1 MRIIIFLTVSEDIRE
16 TSLRTGQWKPETD
29 PGGGVYGCPER
40 PNECPDRPQI

>member
-40 PNECPDRPQI
+40 PNECPDRPKI